1 MDLTPVVLAAFFGLQ
16 FAVVIG
22 IAAQGELLTEKSG
35 ILNIGIQGVLTFSA
49 FAAASAS
56 FFLTHVLG
64 GVAPYAGLLIGMVTG
79 AAVNFF
85 FAFLST
91 SLNVD
96 QVIAGIGI
104 NILAGGITELVL
116 LLGFNSVNGT
126 PPTNSVPP
134 LFTVRGLASGIS
146 LTVSPLIVVMFILP
160 FVTYFILNRT
170 KLGLHAKAV
179 GENPKAAEVAGVS
192 VTRTRILATSLGG
205 SLLGLAG
212 SYRSVDFFNY
222 YDPNFYFTG
231 LGFIALAAVI
241 AGAWKPGY
249 VLAISLLFG
258 VSLGVIPVLG
268 VTTGPPFYFVT
279 MLPYIMTVAVLAIAS
294 KRLRPPS
301 ALALPYKKE

>member
-1 MDLTPVVLAAFFGLQ
+1 MDLTPIVLGAFFGLQ
-16 FAVVIG
+16 FTVVIG

-49 FAAASAS
+49 FTAAAANY
-56 FFLTHVLG
+56 FLGFEMGPLS
-64 GVAPYAGLLIGMVTG
+64 PYAGLLVGMLTGMV
-79 AAVNFF
+79 VNFF

-91 SLNVD
+91 KLNVD

-104 NILAGGITELVL
+104 NILAGGITELAL
-116 LLGFNSVNGT
+116 LQYFHSVNGT
-126 PPTNSVPP
+126 PPADSVSP
-134 LFTVRGLASGIS
+134 LFTISGLTSGVAIS
-146 LTVSPLIVVMFILP
+146 ISPLIAVMFLTP
-160 FVTYFILNRT
+160 VVTYLFLGRT
-170 KLGLHAKAV
+170 KLGLHARAV

-192 VTRTRILATSLGG
+192 VARTRLLATSLGG
-205 SLLGLAG
+205 ALIGLAG

-241 AGAWKPGY
+241 AGGWKPSY
-249 VLAISLLFG
+249 VLGVSLLFG
-258 VSLGVIPVLG
+258 FSLGVIPVLG

-279 MLPYIMTVAVLAIAS
+279 MLPYLVTVAALAIAS
-294 KRLRPPS
+294 KRLRPPA